1 MVITKKGNFVVLTVS
16 NNQLNLFYRG
26 LNLNKK
32 QKRNLKRFYKLN
44 NFIFVSVVEKLFA
57 AINWTSASSA
67 NFIIACVA
75 VPSIIIA

>member
-32 QKRNLKRFYKLN
+32 QKRSLKRFYKLN

-57 AINWTSASSA
+57 AIN
-67 NFIIACVA
+67 
-75 VPSIIIA
+75 